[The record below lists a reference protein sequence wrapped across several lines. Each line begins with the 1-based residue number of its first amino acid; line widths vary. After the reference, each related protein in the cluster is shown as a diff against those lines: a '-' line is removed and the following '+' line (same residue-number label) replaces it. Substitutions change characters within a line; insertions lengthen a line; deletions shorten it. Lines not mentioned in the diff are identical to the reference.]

1 MAGGGDYLGLDRI
14 ISIILLIIPF
24 TAWLF
29 GVLQRFKDG
38 AILCALVR
46 CFFGFNIIWF
56 CDIVLTI
63 LNGCNVKILRVL
75 QM

>member
-1 MAGGGDYLGLDRI
+1 MGDYLGLDRI

-24 TAWLF
+24 CAWLF

-38 AILCALVR
+38 HIVAALIR
-46 CFFGFNIIWF
+46 FFFGFNIIWF

-63 LNGCNVKILRVL
+63 LNGCNVKILRLINV
-75 QM
+75 

>member
-1 MAGGGDYLGLDRI
+1 MGDYLGLDRI

-29 GVLQRFKDG
+29 GAIQRFKDG
-38 AILCALVR
+38 HILAALLR
-46 CFFGFNIIWF
+46 LFFGFNIIWF

-63 LNGCNVKILRVL
+63 LNGCNVKILRLINV
-75 QM
+75 

>member
-1 MAGGGDYLGLDRI
+1 MAGDYLGLDRI
-14 ISIILLIIPF
+14 ISIILLIFPF

-38 AILCALVR
+38 AILAALIR

-63 LNGCNVKILRVL
+63 LHGCNVSILRVL
-75 QM
+75 NM